1 MVQIE
6 IKDLSFKYKTAN
18 TESLKKVSLTV
29 EEGQF
34 LVVCGK
40 SGCGKT
46 TLFRCLKPNIR
57 PAGEKRGSIYYHGKP
72 IEELS
77 DEQQAVKIGYV
88 MQNPEHQIV
97 TDKVWHEL
105 AFGLENLGEK
115 TEIIRARVAEI
126 AAYFDIT
133 HWYHQDTDSLSGGQ
147 KQLLNLASVMVMNPE
162 VLVLDEPTA
171 QLDPIA
177 AERFLDILKKIN
189 DDFGI
194 TVIISEHR
202 LNYLL
207 QKADKVLIL
216 EKGQVEEFGGI
227 QDVVK
232 KGVTMDIE
240 PLMPMPARI
249 FHAKKGKGEI
259 PLSVAEGRKWLRK
272 EADFVRERNHSVEEA
287 HVSDNRETAKND
299 EKSKKEENRIVCK
312 NVWFRYERNGRDIIK
327 GLDLKVRKGEI
338 FAILGGNGTGK
349 TTTMLLLA
357 DILKAYRGKIKT
369 TGKVAVLPQNVQT
382 LMERETV
389 AEELENVPK
398 SMIEQMGLKS
408 LLQMH
413 PYDLSGGEQQKV
425 ALAKILA
432 KEPEILLL
440 DEPTKGIDNIFKEAL
455 GALLR
460 DLAIKERTIVIVSHD
475 LDFCGEY
482 ADRCGLFADGRLISE
497 NGVKEFFTNNRFYTT
512 TVTKMAQG
520 ILENAYRMEDVIC

>member
-57 PAGEKRGSIYYHGKP
+57 PAGEIRGAIYYHGKP

-115 TEIIRARVAEI
+115 TEIIRAKVAEI
-126 AAYFDIT
+126 AEYFDIT

-216 EKGQVEEFGGI
+216 EKGRVEEVGEI

-240 PLMPMPARI
+240 PLMPMPARV
-249 FHAKKGKGEI
+249 FHANKSAGKI
-259 PLSVAEGRKWLRK
+259 PLCVAEGRRWLRN
-272 EADFVRERNHSVEEA
+272 EVDFIGANHSVEKP
-287 HVSDNRETAKND
+287 HVSGNRKMTKKGER
-299 EKSKKEENRIVCK
+299 SKKEENSILCK
-312 NVWFRYERNGRDIIK
+312 NVWFRYERTGRDIIK
-327 GLDLKVRKGEI
+327 GLDLQVRKGEI

-349 TTTMLLLA
+349 TTTILLLA
-357 DILKAYRGKIKT
+357 ELLKAYRGKIKT

-389 AEELENVPK
+389 AEELEHVPE
-398 SMIEQMGLKS
+398 SMLEQMGLKR

-440 DEPTKGIDNIFKEAL
+440 DEPTKGIDNLFKEAL
-455 GALLR
+455 GQLLKAL
-460 DLAIKERTIVIVSHD
+460 AGKGKTIVIVSHD

-482 ADRCGLFADGRLISE
+482 VNRCGLFADGRLISE
-497 NGVKEFFTNNRFYTT
+497 NGVKEFFTNSRFYTT
-512 TVTKMAQG
+512 TVAKMAQG
-520 ILENAYRMEDVIC
+520 IIDDAYRMEDVIC